1 MNTADSALLEK
12 FAEAKKNTWFSRLSE
27 TEQRLLE
34 KHFFDYHLTFQ
45 EFRKLT
51 EIARDLQMWRED
63 DFAKYWREAEAAVS
77 QNSDAAGRKKK
88 ILRLLDEK
96 IECLRKEP
104 KKYDPEKILPD
115 PAREPL
121 RLEMKD
127 SDKKVYG
134 ECPVASPETV
144 CCNLKTIDAVENC
157 AFGCSYCTIQTFYG
171 DKAVFDPRFREK
183 LEAISLLPGRFYH
196 IGTGQSSDSLVW
208 GNREGVLDALC
219 AFAAARPCILLE
231 FKTKSD
237 NIAYFQKNPIPA
249 NVVCSWS
256 LNTEA
261 VVNNEEHFTA
271 TLERRLKA
279 ARAAADQGIKVSFHF
294 HPMVYY
300 EGWET
305 DYVNLARRVLAD
317 FKPEEVLFISFGS
330 VTFIKPVMKEI
341 RERGDATRILQMELV
356 PAEKNKWSYPEEVK
370 VKQFRAIF
378 AAFQPWHGKVFFYL
392 CMEPAR
398 IWDQVFGWH
407 YPTNEEFEMDFG
419 LKTMA
424 KVNALA
430 AEKEKK

>member
-1 MNTADSALLEK
+1 MNTADGLLLEK
-12 FAEAKKNTWFSRLSE
+12 FAQAKKNTWFSHLSAA
-27 TEQRLLE
+27 EQELLE
-34 KHFFDYHLTFQ
+34 KHFFTYRLTFQ
-45 EFRKLT
+45 ELRKLT
-51 EIARDLQMWRED
+51 EAARDLGMWRGR
-63 DFAKYWREAEAAVS
+63 DFTALWNDAEKAAARI
-77 QNSDAAGRKKK
+77 SDAAGRKKELLK
-88 ILRLLDEK
+88 YFDRTLESLRRDP
-96 IECLRKEP
+96 KE
-104 KKYDPEKILPD
+104 YDAAAPLPN
-115 PAREPL
+115 PARAPL
-121 RLEMKD
+121 RLEIKD

-171 DKAVFDPRFREK
+171 DKAVFDPRFKEK
-183 LEAISLLPGRFYH
+183 LEAISLAPGRFYH

-208 GNREGVLDALC
+208 GNREGILDALC
-219 AFAAARPCILLE
+219 AFAAARPEILLE

-237 NIAYFQKNPIPA
+237 NITYFQNNTVPA

-279 ARAAADQGIKVSFHF
+279 ARAAADRGIKVAFHF

-300 EGWET
+300 AGWET
-305 DYVNLARRVLAD
+305 DYPALARRVLED
-317 FKPEEVLFISFGS
+317 FRAEEVLFISFGS

-356 PAEKNKWSYPEEVK
+356 PAEKNKWSYPEAVK
-370 VKQFRAIF
+370 VGQFQAMF
-378 AAFQPWHGKVFFYL
+378 EAFQPWQEKVFFYL

-407 YPTNEEFEMDFG
+407 YPSNEEFEMDFG
-419 LKTMA
+419 RKTMA
-424 KVNALA
+424 KVNTANA
-430 AEKEKK
+430 RNAD